1 MHHRTLVPR
10 PGTGAGWSAASGA
23 ASLLLLALGL
33 LAVRAGRA
41 ALRPWAH
48 LLRLGRVD
56 DILVIVALVLVLI
69 VLVLV
74 LELRQRLVVVVV
86 VVEQLFVVVV
96 VIRKLKLQK

>member
-10 PGTGAGWSAASGA
+10 PGTRVAWSAASGAA

-41 ALRPWAH
+41 ALRPWAQ

-56 DILVIVALVLVLI
+56 DILVIVALVLILIVLI
-69 VLVLV
+69 LVLVLV
-74 LELRQRLVVVVV
+74 VLVV
-86 VVEQLFVVVV
+86 L
-96 VIRKLKLQK
+96 VIYIGFERYE